1 MQDADH
7 HHHHDVVKEKGSYH
21 SRSSSI
27 HQHPNPHQERMS
39 NLSNVNK
46 CGLNE
51 VIIFLLAIIFGTAC
65 SICSKTMMSM
75 TGTIPVP
82 ASADAD
88 EDVGGDGEKEVVMTI
103 SFQKPLFQTF
113 GMFVGMLFGLV
124 MHWVVLIFRIPFPG
138 YDFGNNDNDIVVS
151 SDVELRSEKTAL
163 LGSGGSSGPVG
174 NDNNGAMAGESTKTI
189 PVWMYFFLA
198 IPAIFDLAATA
209 LW

>member
-1 MQDADH
+1 
-7 HHHHDVVKEKGSYH
+7 
-21 SRSSSI
+21 
-27 HQHPNPHQERMS
+27 MS
-39 NLSNVNK
+39 NNNLSNINK

-51 VIIFLLAIIFGTAC
+51 IIIFLLAIIFGTAC

-75 TGTIPVP
+75 HGTIPVLVAP
-82 ASADAD
+82 GDDANATV
-88 EDVGGDGEKEVVMTI
+88 EDGSGGNEEEVLTM

-124 MHWVVLIFRIPFPG
+124 MHWIVLIFRIPFPG
-138 YDFGNNDNDIVVS
+138 YDFGNDNDVDGDNTK
-151 SDVELRSEKTAL
+151 DVELRSEKTTL
-163 LGSGGSSGPVG
+163 LGDSRRGSAIDGE
-174 NDNNGAMAGESTKTI
+174 NNGVTAASSAMATKTI

>member
-1 MQDADH
+1 
-7 HHHHDVVKEKGSYH
+7 
-21 SRSSSI
+21 
-27 HQHPNPHQERMS
+27 MS

-75 TGTIPVP
+75 HGTIPVLVAP
-82 ASADAD
+82 GDDANATV
-88 EDVGGDGEKEVVMTI
+88 EDGSGDNEEEVLTM

-124 MHWVVLIFRIPFPG
+124 MHWVVLLFRIPFPG
-138 YDFGNNDNDIVVS
+138 YDFGNNDNDVVVS
-151 SDVELRSEKTAL
+151 RDVELRSEKTAL